1 MQDFSSIVVDF
12 NTDVLVSDAK
22 QRVKDAIDKAKAD
35 LPNDLTNDSAAM
47 EIDFSEIPIMYIN
60 ISGNYDLAKLKKFAD
75 KAQDRLEELKQI
87 TRVDIVGALEREIQI
102 DVDMNKMQGAT
113 VTFSDIER
121 AVAAENRNVSAGT
134 ISNFGMKRALRV
146 IGEFKDVQTLQ
157 NLVIQS
163 SSGAMVF
170 LKDIADVKDGFKEQ
184 ESFSRLNGMNV
195 ITLSVIK
202 KSGQNLIEASDNIK
216 KILDTEFKGK
226 IFPKDVNLTISIDM
240 SRNTRNSL
248 EELNN
253 TIIIGFILVTI
264 VLMFFMGFKNAFF
277 VGLSVPLSMAVAL
290 SVLPGFG
297 FTMNM
302 MVMFA
307 FIFALGIMVDDAIV
321 VIENTHRLH
330 RQNPDIVT
338 AAKMAAGE
346 VFLPIL
352 SGTLTTLA
360 PFFPLAFWPG
370 IVGKFMY
377 FMPVTLIITLFASLF
392 VAYIINPVFAVSF
405 MKHEYEKVEGEKVSR
420 LQRRWLIA
428 LVSVAILAYIT
439 RMFWMG
445 NLVTITLLLIAFH
458 QFLLRKWIHGFQKKT
473 WPSIMN
479 FYERNLRYFL
489 LGRRPLYIFLSVV
502 TLFIITI
509 MLTGVFKP
517 KVVFF
522 PDNQPNNIFVYIKT
536 PEGTDQKITDSLTTV
551 VENKV
556 NTFLG
561 KNNPAVESVIS
572 NVAIGA
578 GDGGSFDRS
587 AASNKGKVS
596 INFVE
601 HKFRQNISTNA
612 YLNSIRNAVK
622 GIAGAEI
629 SVEKNKMGPPTGM
642 PINIEIS
649 GDNLPDLVSDANKFK
664 AYLDSD

>member
-102 DVDMNKMQGAT
+102 DVDMNKMQAAT

-121 AVAAENRNVSAGT
+121 AVAGENRNVSAGT

-146 IGEFKDVQTLQ
+146 IGEFKDIQTLQ
-157 NLVIQS
+157 NIVIQS
-163 SSGAMVF
+163 SSGAQVY

-277 VGLSVPLSMAVAL
+277 VGLSVPLSMAVAFI
-290 SVLPGFG
+290 VLPGFG

-307 FIFALGIMVDDAIV
+307 FIFALGIVVDDAIV

-338 AAKMAAGE
+338 AAKRAAGE

-405 MKHEYEKVEGEKVSR
+405 MRHEYDAVEKSAITKRQKIWFSIFG
-420 LQRRWLIA
+420 LIA
-428 LVSVAILAYIT
+428 LVAYLSKTFWLGNFILI
-439 RMFWMG
+439 MVG
-445 NLVTITLLLIAFH
+445 LVLLH
-458 QFLLRKWIHGFQKKT
+458 QFVLIKWIHAFQEKL
-473 WPSIMN
+473 WPRMMHY
-479 FYERNLRYFL
+479 YEVSLRYFL
-489 LGRRPLYIFLSVV
+489 
-502 TLFIITI
+502 
-509 MLTGVFKP
+509 
-517 KVVFF
+517 
-522 PDNQPNNIFVYIKT
+522 
-536 PEGTDQKITDSLTTV
+536 
-551 VENKV
+551 
-556 NTFLG
+556 
-561 KNNPAVESVIS
+561 
-572 NVAIGA
+572 
-578 GDGGSFDRS
+578 
-587 AASNKGKVS
+587 KGKRPGW
-596 INFVE
+596 ILA
-601 HKFRQNISTNA
+601 I
-612 YLNSIRNAVK
+612 
-622 GIAGAEI
+622 
-629 SVEKNKMGPPTGM
+629 
-642 PINIEIS
+642 
-649 GDNLPDLVSDANKFK
+649 
-664 AYLDSD
+664 